1 MAKERLRS
9 PRWKY
14 GEWGTHT
21 PRCDEA
27 LGPKP
32 AFPRLRL
39 RCGCA
44 VKPPAAIGPGGER
57 GGR

>member
-1 MAKERLRS
+1 MAKERQAAARS
-9 PRWKY
+9 PGWKY

-27 LGPKP
+27 LGLKP

-39 RCGCA
+39 G
-44 VKPPAAIGPGGER
+44 AAAP
-57 GGR
+57 